1 MPSKNFDRDTIL
13 NRGVVE
19 IIDSSEFIELLDS
32 STPLNLKMG
41 FDPSAPDI
49 HLGHVVGLRKLRQLQ
64 DLGHQVVLI
73 VGDWTAQIG
82 DPSGQSAT
90 RKMLDHKEVEANAE
104 TYLRQFFRI
113 VDKSRTQVVWQSE
126 WFGKFD
132 LADVIRLSARFTVAQ
147 FLQRED
153 FRRRWDAKRPIAI
166 TELLYPLLQ
175 AYDSVMIRSDVEFG
189 GTDQKF
195 NLLVGRQ
202 LQEMMGQRPQQ
213 CFLVPMLVG
222 TDGVLKMSNSL
233 GNYIGVDEKP
243 ADQYG
248 KIMSLS
254 DDLIATY
261 FELLTDL
268 PTNEINEMKGLLIS
282 NSINPMILKKRLA
295 KEIVIQFW
303 GESEGNNAENEFERI
318 FQQREIPQDIQIFSF
333 PEELNQTGV
342 NPSDFRIS
350 NMLVNSG
357 ITASLS
363 EAKRL
368 VRQGAVRIND
378 QQVETDVSV
387 EQLPSGITIK
397 IGKRRFLRLEK
408 KE

>member
-1 MPSKNFDRDTIL
+1 MFENDVIL

-19 IIDSSEFIELLDS
+19 IIDTQEFIGLLNS
-32 STPLNLKMG
+32 GTPLKLKMG

-64 DLGHQVVLI
+64 DLGHQVILI

-90 RKMLDHKEVEANAE
+90 RRMLDHKEVEANAE

-126 WFGKFD
+126 WFGKFT
-132 LADVIRLSARFTVAQ
+132 LADVIRLSSQFTVAQ

-153 FRRRWDAKRPIAI
+153 FRKRWDAKRPIAI

-222 TDGVLKMSNSL
+222 TDGVLKMSKSL

-243 ADQYG
+243 LDQYG
-248 KIMSLS
+248 KIMSLG
-254 DDLIATY
+254 DDLIPTY

-268 PTNEINEMKGLLIS
+268 PVKELNEMKSVLLS
-282 NSINPMILKKRLA
+282 NSVNPMILKKRLA

-303 GESEGNNAENEFERI
+303 GETAGDNAENEFGRI
-318 FQQREIPQDIQIFSF
+318 FQQREIPQEIQIFTF
-333 PEELNQTGV
+333 PEKSNQGEKIYA
-342 NPSDFRIS
+342 DFRMS

-357 ITASLS
+357 ITSSLS

-368 VRQGAVRIND
+368 VRQGAIRIND
-378 QQVETDVSV
+378 EQVNTDILVD
-387 EQLPSGITIK
+387 QLCSGITIK

-408 KE
+408 R

>member
-195 NLLVGRQ
+195 NNLMGRDLQRADGQDPQVVLLTPLLVG
-202 LQEMMGQRPQQ
+202 LD
-213 CFLVPMLVG
+213 G
-222 TDGVLKMSNSL
+222 TDKMSKSL
-233 GNYIGVDEKP
+233 GNYVGIYEPANEMFAKLMSIPDEL
-243 ADQYG
+243 
-248 KIMSLS
+248 ME
-254 DDLIATY
+254 TY
-261 FELLTDL
+261 FELTTDV
-268 PTNEINEMKGLLIS
+268 
-282 NSINPMILKKRLA
+282 PMAEVAQLQRDLVDGSVHPKTTKQRLA
-295 KEIVIQFW
+295 REVVTIYH
-303 GESEGNNAENEFERI
+303 GETAAESAQAEFDRI
-318 FQQREIPQDIQIFSF
+318 HRH
-333 PEELNQTGV
+333 
-342 NPSDFRIS
+342 R
-350 NMLVNSG
+350 
-357 ITASLS
+357 
-363 EAKRL
+363 
-368 VRQGAVRIND
+368 
-378 QQVETDVSV
+378 
-387 EQLPSGITIK
+387 QLPSEIPSVSISNADLTDGK
-397 IGKRRFLRLEK
+397 IWVGHLLTQAGFAKSTSEARRLVQQGGVRFDGEKVVDPATLIQLQEDLILQVGKRRFAQIK
-408 KE
+408 IG

>member
-1 MPSKNFDRDTIL
+1 MALRD
-13 NRGVVE
+13 E
-19 IIDSSEFIELLDS
+19 
-32 STPLNLKMG
+32 
-41 FDPSAPDI
+41 
-49 HLGHVVGLRKLRQLQ
+49 
-64 DLGHQVVLI
+64 
-73 VGDWTAQIG
+73 
-82 DPSGQSAT
+82 
-90 RKMLDHKEVEANAE
+90 
-104 TYLRQFFRI
+104 
-113 VDKSRTQVVWQSE
+113 
-126 WFGKFD
+126 
-132 LADVIRLSARFTVAQ
+132 
-147 FLQRED
+147 
-153 FRRRWDAKRPIAI
+153 
-166 TELLYPLLQ
+166 
-175 AYDSVMIRSDVEFG
+175 
-189 GTDQKF
+189 
-195 NLLVGRQ
+195 
-202 LQEMMGQRPQQ
+202 
-213 CFLVPMLVG
+213 
-222 TDGVLKMSNSL
+222 
-233 GNYIGVDEKP
+233 
-243 ADQYG
+243 
-248 KIMSLS
+248 
-254 DDLIATY
+254 LIATY

-282 NSINPMILKKRLA
+282 NSINPIILKKRLA

-333 PEELNQTGV
+333 PEELNQTGE

>member
-1 MPSKNFDRDTIL
+1 
-13 NRGVVE
+13 
-19 IIDSSEFIELLDS
+19 
-32 STPLNLKMG
+32 
-41 FDPSAPDI
+41 
-49 HLGHVVGLRKLRQLQ
+49 
-64 DLGHQVVLI
+64 
-73 VGDWTAQIG
+73 
-82 DPSGQSAT
+82 
-90 RKMLDHKEVEANAE
+90 
-104 TYLRQFFRI
+104 
-113 VDKSRTQVVWQSE
+113 
-126 WFGKFD
+126 
-132 LADVIRLSARFTVAQ
+132 
-147 FLQRED
+147 
-153 FRRRWDAKRPIAI
+153 
-166 TELLYPLLQ
+166 
-175 AYDSVMIRSDVEFG
+175 MIRSDVEFG

-222 TDGVLKMSNSL
+222 TDGVLKMSKSL

-342 NPSDFRIS
+342 SPSDFRIS